1 MLLGQFSGCHSP
13 YLHRSSQADDHV
25 SNEVLCKIDRK
36 SLTRIKVSLNLR
48 LLLLTNKILNS
59 KNTMKNSALHCLNLA
74 LKKKRSSSHVG
85 QTCMIASLAIRA
97 VPKDHLVGKLLMKT
111 IDRTRN
117 NRSDA
122 DLEDH
127 EREAAR
133 KKNLIVMIERSLKL
147 ASR

>member
-1 MLLGQFSGCHSP
+1 
-13 YLHRSSQADDHV
+13 
-25 SNEVLCKIDRK
+25 
-36 SLTRIKVSLNLR
+36 
-48 LLLLTNKILNS
+48 
-59 KNTMKNSALHCLNLA
+59 
-74 LKKKRSSSHVG
+74 
-85 QTCMIASLAIRA
+85 MIASLAIRA